1 MSPKQFILFYTQFL
15 YENSTD
21 VHYYLTINFKD
32 FRSRINPRRMM
43 PSETKLL
50 SGLTPVFGKAG
61 GVSVIVG
68 NSGSPGLAGSIGS
81 TGSTGSSINVF
92 VII

>member
-1 MSPKQFILFYTQFL
+1 
-15 YENSTD
+15 
-21 VHYYLTINFKD
+21 
-32 FRSRINPRRMM
+32 M

-68 NSGSPGLAGSIGS
+68 NSGSPGLAGSIGT